1 MLARVP
7 REKLTEHLAAICGE
21 IAEACERAGRDPAEV
36 TLVAVTKGHPV
47 ERARAALA
55 AGLAELGESRAQEF
69 APKARTLAEE
79 GAATPAGEAP
89 RWHFIGHLQRN
100 KVAGVLPLLACLH
113 SLDSQRLLAAIER
126 ERARRLEGAGEPLEG
141 AATAPLPCYL
151 EVNVAGDPAKHGVPP
166 EGLPALLRAA
176 QASEAVAVRGLMTV
190 APEGAPEAAR
200 PHFRALAELARE
212 HGLAGL
218 SMGMTGDYR
227 VAIEEGATVVRI
239 GTALLGERPTGA
251 A

>member
-1 MLARVP
+1 MTPLDIAP
-7 REKLTEHLAAICGE
+7 GLAAIRAA
-21 IAEACERAGRDPAEV
+21 IAEACARAGRDPAEV
-36 TLVAVTKGHPV
+36 TVVAVTKGHPV

-55 AGLAELGESRAQEF
+55 AGLADLGESRAQELV
-69 APKARTLAEE
+69 PKARTLAEE
-79 GAATPAGEAP
+79 RAATPGGEGP

-100 KVAGVLPLLACLH
+100 KVAGVLPLLHCLH
-113 SLDSQRLLAAIER
+113 SLDSERLLAAIKR
-126 ERARRLEGAGEPLEG
+126 EHTSLVEGAGEPLGG

-151 EVNVAGDPAKHGVPP
+151 EVNVAGDPAKYGVPP
-166 EGLPALLRAA
+166 EGLPALLQAA

-190 APEGAPEAAR
+190 APEADNAEAAR
-200 PHFRALAELARE
+200 PHFRALAGLARE

-239 GTALLGERPTGA
+239 GRALLGERPTGA

>member
-1 MLARVP
+1 VSPSPSLSP
-7 REKLTEHLAAICGE
+7 HLAAVRSA
-21 IAEACERAGRDPAEV
+21 IAEACAHVGRDPAEV
-36 TLVAVTKGHPV
+36 TIVAVTKGHPV

-55 AGLAELGESRAQEF
+55 AGLAALGESRAQELV
-69 APKARTLAEE
+69 PKSRTLAEE
-79 GAATPAGEAP
+79 GGATPSGEAP

-100 KVAGVLPLLACLH
+100 KVRDVLPLLHCLH
-113 SLDSQRLLAAIER
+113 SLDSERLLAAIEA
-126 ERARRLEGAGEPLEG
+126 ARDRL
-141 AATAPLPCYL
+141 AADGIQAAIAPLPCYI
-151 EVNVAGDPAKHGVPP
+151 EVNVAGDSAKHGVPSK
-166 EGLPALLRAA
+166 GLSALLQAA

-190 APEGAPEAAR
+190 APEADSAEAAR
-200 PHFRALAELARE
+200 PHFRALAGLARE

-239 GTALLGERPTGA
+239 GRALLGKQPTGA

>member
-1 MLARVP
+1 MSAPTSASAGLAEVRFA
-7 REKLTEHLAAICGE
+7 L
-21 IAEACERAGRDPAEV
+21 AEACARSGRDPAEV
-36 TLVAVTKGHPV
+36 TIVAVTKGHPI

-55 AGLAELGESRAQEF
+55 AGLADLGESRAQELV
-69 APKARTLAEE
+69 PKARTLAEE
-79 GAATPAGEAP
+79 GAATPSGEAP

-100 KVAGVLPLLACLH
+100 KVREVLPRLHCLH
-113 SLDSQRLLAAIER
+113 SLDSERLLAAIQR
-126 ERARRLEGAGEPLEG
+126 EHTRLIEGAGEPLGG

-151 EVNVAGDPAKHGVPP
+151 EVNVAGDPAKHGVAP
-166 EGLPALLRAA
+166 EGLPALLQAA
-176 QASEAVAVRGLMTV
+176 QTSEAVTVRGLMTV
-190 APEGAPEAAR
+190 APEADSAEAAR
-200 PHFRALAELARE
+200 PHFRALAGLARE

-239 GTALLGERPTGA
+239 GRALLGERPTGA